1 MLTYFIGIEA
11 FSLEFNPSLVIGEPL
26 CPMDILM
33 TCKAVNIGPLRWFA
47 VIDDDNTCTFAVH
60 DSYKY
65 DFNSSCLPGV
75 SENYTS
81 IRINAPFFDI
91 NTTLNINL
99 ISLAPVMGVYCHNE
113 TNIIDVDIKIQ
124 GK

>member
-11 FSLEFNPSLVIGEPL
+11 VSLEFNPPLVIGEPL

-33 TCKAVNIGPLRWFA
+33 TCKAVNVAPLRWFA
-47 VIDDDNTCTFAVH
+47 VIDDDNTCIFAEH
-60 DSYKY
+60 DSDRYEFY
-65 DFNSSCLPGV
+65 STCLPGV

-81 IRINAPFFDI
+81 VHVNAPFFDI

-99 ISLAPVMGVYCHNE
+99 ISLAPVKGIYCQ
-113 TNIIDVDIKIQ
+113 TKSNIMDVDIKIQ